1 MEHVKHLIE
10 ALPGVEFVHM
20 SVNRTWE
27 VDKKT
32 GLPPGSFKVYVLGG
46 KKKDIAHIIW
56 MNKSIGVLSLGNT
69 EVKVKDYCGHKH
81 LISFERLL

>member
-1 MEHVKHLIE
+1 MEHVKELIE
-10 ALPGVEFVHM
+10 ALPGVEFVHV

-27 VDKKT
+27 DDKKT
-32 GLPPGSFKVYVLGG
+32 GLPPHSFKVYVLGG

-56 MNKSIGVLSLGNT
+56 MNKPIGVWSLGNT
-69 EVKVKDYCGHKH
+69 GVKVRDSLGYKH